1 MGKQAHTQAQA
12 SSQLMLEQLDK
23 SILPLL
29 VHQLWTEDASQT
41 QPRTQAKKDSGKFQ
55 LLLKTLSV
63 FKVHI

>member
-12 SSQLMLEQLDK
+12 SSSQLMLEQLDK

-41 QPRTQAKKDSGKFQ
+41 QPRTQAKKD
-55 LLLKTLSV
+55 
-63 FKVHI
+63 